1 MLNILKIKKKYTPL
15 FQQIDNKSIASQNK
29 NKNKQTNKQKKKK
42 EEQKKKKKEIQEIN
56 NSVPSWPYS
65 LNYICLSKKHR
76 EFENSITHV
85 IVIMHLEL
93 YLSITQTQLTT
104 QNLNPSIENKAPS
117 FL

>member
-1 MLNILKIKKKYTPL
+1 MLNILKKKKYTPL
-15 FQQIDNKSIASQNK
+15 FQQIDNKSVASQNK
-29 NKNKQTNKQKKKK
+29 NTNK
-42 EEQKKKKKEIQEIN
+42 QKKKKKEIQEIN

-93 YLSITQTQLTT
+93 HLSITQTQLTT